1 MPTEVRMPKLGMAMK
16 KGKVKSWLV
25 AEGGTV
31 EKGSPLLEIMTDKI
45 NAVVE
50 APASGVLGRVLAAA
64 NSELPVGALLGLIG
78 EPGEALNVPEGAAP
92 TAAATAPSTTAGVAS
107 PAAAGQAPPPGG
119 EVLASPAARRRAR
132 ELGVDL
138 ALVPPAAPGKRITTD
153 DVEAFAGASP
163 PPAAAEPAAAKE
175 PSAVEAAAGE
185 AVPFEGI
192 RRVVAEHLHESLQTM
207 AQVTVSR
214 EAEVSGLVSRRSQLA
229 PGFEAASGLR
239 LTYTDLLVETVAR
252 LLPEHRM
259 LNATLDGDCIRIF
272 DAVHMGIAVALEDGL
287 IVPVIRDAH
296 TRSLVDIAR
305 DRTELAA
312 KAQSGALGLD
322 EIEGGTFTISNL
334 GSFGADSFTPI
345 VNPPQCAILGVG
357 RIVEKA
363 MVVEGEV
370 RVRPTM
376 WLSLTFDHRLV
387 DGAPAARFL
396 QALADRLGGSHP
408 AKSSDFAGTSG

>member
-1 MPTEVRMPKLGMAMK
+1 MPKLGMAMK

-31 EKGSPLLEIMTDKI
+31 EKGAPLLEIMTDKI

-78 EPGEALNVPEGAAP
+78 EPGETLNVPEGAAP
-92 TAAATAPSTTAGVAS
+92 ATPASTASPSPAKAATAA
-107 PAAAGQAPPPGG
+107 PAAGASAPPGG
-119 EVLASPAARRRAR
+119 EAPASPAARRLAR
-132 ELGVDL
+132 DLGIDI
-138 ALVPPAAPGKRITTD
+138 ALVPPAAPGKRITTE
-153 DVEAFAGASP
+153 DVEAFAASSP
-163 PPAAAEPAAAKE
+163 PAGAHETPPAPTPEPA
-175 PSAVEAAAGE
+175 EAPAGE

-192 RRVVAEHLHESLQTM
+192 RRVVAEHLHDSLQTM

-214 EAEVSGLVSRRSQLA
+214 ESEVSGLVSRRSQLA
-229 PGFEAASGLR
+229 PGFEAATGLR

-259 LNATLDGDCIRIF
+259 LNASLDGDCIRIF

-305 DRTELAA
+305 DRSELVA
-312 KAQSGALGLD
+312 KAQSGTLGLD

-334 GSFGADSFTPI
+334 GAFGADSFTPI

-363 MVVEGEV
+363 VVVDGEV

-396 QALADRLGGSHP
+396 QALADRLGESHP
-408 AKSSDFAGTSG
+408 AKSSDLAGTPG